1 VRRSAHCRAAGRPG
15 EYPVVPWQRAFR
27 DHERAVGWR
36 EGREIGLTG
45 KAAAPGAEVALLEG
59 PGIADVATLAW
70 QAVEDGADLLGAAG
84 SHGTQALVAGIA
96 ADRDIPMMVILAG
109 TRNHFALDLR
119 WTVTTLPPA

>member
-1 VRRSAHCRAAGRPG
+1 LPGRRPARRVSGGAAAA
-15 EYPVVPWQRAFR
+15 AFR
-27 DHERAVGWR
+27 DHERAIGWR

-70 QAVEDGADLLGAAG
+70 QAVEDGADLLGAASS

-96 ADRDIPMMVILAG
+96 ADRDIPMMLTLAG

-119 WTVTTLPPA
+119 WTVTTLPPS

>member
-1 VRRSAHCRAAGRPG
+1 M
-15 EYPVVPWQRAFR
+15 VPWQRPFVIMNAQWGGGKVAR
-27 DHERAVGWR
+27 LR
-36 EGREIGLTG
+36 LTG

-96 ADRDIPMMVILAG
+96 ADRDIPMMVTLAG
-109 TRNHFALDLR
+109 TRNHFAHDLR